1 VQPKVHQGLLVV
13 SYNVVVLNNVVNHHE
28 ELRAG
33 YGTPEMIYGIRVH
46 SVLVCF
52 DGGVSDN
59 RGIVVLCYYWLH
71 VFGRSTDPPNMFV
84 TNGLR
89 NSNKKM

>member
-1 VQPKVHQGLLVV
+1 MV

-46 SVLVCF
+46 SVLVKGARWWKQLASF
-52 DGGVSDN
+52 RVNVSSSSTTFA
-59 RGIVVLCYYWLH
+59 R
-71 VFGRSTDPPNMFV
+71 FQRSPSPQTEQEV
-84 TNGLR
+84 
-89 NSNKKM
+89 